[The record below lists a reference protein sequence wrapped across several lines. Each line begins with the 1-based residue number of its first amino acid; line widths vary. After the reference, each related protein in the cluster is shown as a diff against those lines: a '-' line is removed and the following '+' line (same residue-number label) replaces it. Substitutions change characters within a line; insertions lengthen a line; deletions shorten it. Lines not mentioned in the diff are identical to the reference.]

1 MQIKIVLSEKP
12 NSHLAGLLLGI
23 CRNWFSM
30 ESIDIQMEV
39 CAINGIQSNP
49 VMMVAEGKADIGVGN
64 PRMLLS
70 FLSQFPELPLK
81 AVSAPAQKNF
91 YHFTSIEGQQVSSI
105 NIKTGFAAKG
115 TWGNIDELRY
125 LMQGQSNDPEIDV
138 IDDMGYESLQKGVAQ
153 IAYINRAW
161 EGIMAEQH
169 GINLTYHRETV
180 HDLVMGYD
188 PVYFIRTDGSSKKKA
203 LMKRFFAILNKGYH
217 DAYLHPLQVAEELHR
232 HFSGVYPG
240 FEQLPFLKRSL
251 MMIHTSILDGENRW
265 GIMNEFI
272 WEELVLALKRIDKY
286 TKRDNS
292 FMSRPELASHLFT
305 NEYLPYS

>member
-1 MQIKIVLSEKP
+1 MQINIVLSESP
-12 NSHLAGLLLGI
+12 NSHLSGLLLGI

-30 ESIDIQMEV
+30 EGLTIRIEV
-39 CAINGIQSNP
+39 CAFGGMQSNP

-70 FLSQFPELPLK
+70 FLSQFPALPLK

-91 YHFTSIEGQQVSSI
+91 YHFTSIEGQQVSSL
-105 NIKTGFAAKG
+105 NMKTGFAAKG

-125 LMQGQSNDPEIDV
+125 LMQDQSHDTEIDV

-188 PVYFIRTDGSSKKKA
+188 PVYFIRTDGSPKKNAIIKT
-203 LMKRFFAILNKGYH
+203 FFAILNKGYH

-232 HFSGVYPG
+232 HFSGIYPG
-240 FEQLPFLKRSL
+240 FDQLPFLKRSL
-251 MMIHTSILDGENRW
+251 MMIHTYLLDGKNRW
-265 GIMNEFI
+265 GIMNEYI

-286 TKRDNS
+286 SKRHHNPYVRS
-292 FMSRPELASHLFT
+292 NQSNPFFT
-305 NEYLPYS
+305 NEYLPY